1 MKYII
6 TENQQL
12 RLRNTI
18 SQLLD
23 SEIVAS
29 SNVVCK
35 IKVHLVDEEEE
46 DYEKGLRFDIHVF
59 LNEQYTRTGGW
70 YGFVVAT
77 NKKIIKLLRDWF
89 GLNENQYSISI
100 TAKDCK

>member
-6 TENQQL
+6 TEDQQL
-12 RLRNTI
+12 RLRSTI

-23 SEIVAS
+23 SEFES
-29 SNVVCK
+29 SNVICE

-46 DYEKGLRFDIHVF
+46 DYEKGLRFDIYVF
-59 LNEQYTRTGGW
+59 LNGQYTRTGGW

-77 NKKIIKLLRDWF
+77 KKKIIRILRDWF
-89 GLNENQYSISI
+89 GLNEDQYYIS
-100 TAKDCK
+100 TLEKEC